1 MLGLSNGSNGL
12 FIIIISS
19 SSSSSS
25 SIISINSAQNCVFSW
40 ATLWVL
46 NYEISQTNLI
56 KQVDFSFSYKEE
68 MKDAVHP

>member
-12 FIIIISS
+12 FIIIII
-19 SSSSSS
+19 SSSSS
-25 SIISINSAQNCVFSW
+25 SIISINSAQNCVFFW

-46 NYEISQTNLI
+46 NYEISQTNVI

>member
-25 SIISINSAQNCVFSW
+25 SINSAQNCVFSW